1 VSLFSKQFS
10 LLYEKGEIVIE
21 DMNAGPTY
29 GLDLYQADGPSCKS
43 VYLFAIKGLD
53 NRIIGI
59 MGVHYV
65 GKKHKFTP
73 NEWIFIRQKIGAI
86 GNLMANYLTNK
97 KSQ

>member
-1 VSLFSKQFS
+1 
-10 LLYEKGEIVIE
+10 
-21 DMNAGPTY
+21 MNVGTTY

-65 GKKHKFTP
+65 GKKHKFTQ

-86 GNLMANYLTNK
+86 GNLMANYLTSK